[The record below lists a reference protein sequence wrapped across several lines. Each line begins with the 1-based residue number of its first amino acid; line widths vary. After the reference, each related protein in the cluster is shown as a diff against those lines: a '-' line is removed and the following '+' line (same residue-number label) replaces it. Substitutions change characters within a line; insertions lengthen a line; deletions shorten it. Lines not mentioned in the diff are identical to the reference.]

1 MSWEQDLSARIR
13 ADVDLKELVTVRVG
27 GRARHLVVPQTAD
40 EVGALLRAL
49 TAEGRPWRVLGG
61 GSNVLPPDGV
71 LDDVIVHP
79 KALDGFEV
87 AGDRVHVGAG
97 LPTPRLVALCSR
109 AGLAGVHVLAGVP
122 GQVGG
127 AVAMNAGTRH
137 GEICD
142 SVERVSV
149 RLADGSA
156 AELSPDDLAFDYRHA
171 RLPEGAV
178 ICGATLRLWPVD
190 DTSELR
196 RTVGCYLK
204 ERNEAQPTRTWNFGC
219 MFKNPPAPEKTAG
232 VLLDLAG
239 LKGLSRGG
247 ARISPIHANF
257 VENVDDAKAADVLW
271 LLQEAEQR
279 VLARSGLQIE
289 REVRTW

>member
-27 GRARHLVVPQTAD
+27 GRARHLVVPQTAV

-79 KALDGFEV
+79 AALDGFEV
-87 AGDRVHVGAG
+87 VGDRVHVGAG
-97 LPTPRLVALCSR
+97 LPTPRLVALCSG
-109 AGLAGVHVLAGVP
+109 AGLAGVDFLAGIP

-137 GEICD
+137 GEICE

-171 RLPEGAV
+171 RLPKGAV
-178 ICGATLRLWPVD
+178 ICGATLRLRPVD
-190 DTSELR
+190 DVSDLR
-196 RTVGCYLK
+196 RTVGGYLREK
-204 ERNEAQPTRTWNFGC
+204 NRAQPTRTWNFGC
-219 MFKNPPAPEKTAG
+219 MFKNPPGETAG
-232 VLLDLAG
+232 VLLDRAG

-257 VENVDDAKAADVLW
+257 VENVADASAADVLW
-271 LLQEAEQR
+271 LLQEAERR
-279 VLARSGLQIE
+279 VLEHSGVQIE